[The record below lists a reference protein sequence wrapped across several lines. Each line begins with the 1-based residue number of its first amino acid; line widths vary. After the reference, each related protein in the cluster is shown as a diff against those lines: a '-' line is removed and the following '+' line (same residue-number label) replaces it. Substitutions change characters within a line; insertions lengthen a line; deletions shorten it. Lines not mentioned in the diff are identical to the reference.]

1 MRRDRKL
8 SVSLCIFLLR
18 RFNGKEMYKIDAG
31 GRYSFLNDKATV
43 SLRFNDV
50 FNTMKAGFDGAN
62 RIRFEDNLH
71 GKANLFT

>member
-1 MRRDRKL
+1 
-8 SVSLCIFLLR
+8 
-18 RFNGKEMYKIDAG
+18 MYKIDAG

-62 RIRFEDNLH
+62 CIRFEDNLH
-71 GKANLFT
+71 GKVNLFT

>member
-1 MRRDRKL
+1 
-8 SVSLCIFLLR
+8 
-18 RFNGKEMYKIDAG
+18 MYKIDAG

-62 RIRFEDNLH
+62 PYPLRGHLH
-71 GKANLFT
+71 GESFVYL